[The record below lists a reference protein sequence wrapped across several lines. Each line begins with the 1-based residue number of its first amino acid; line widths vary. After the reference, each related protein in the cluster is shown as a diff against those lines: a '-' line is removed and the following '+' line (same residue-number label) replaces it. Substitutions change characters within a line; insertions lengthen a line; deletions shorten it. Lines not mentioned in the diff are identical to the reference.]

1 MQLNIGLARE
11 EGKLTIL
18 AVGSD
23 WNKQIED
30 SEAECEGRPYKVFRI
45 HPNPRA
51 LAEIRKW
58 LIGHGDS
65 WRDADQGAR
74 EVLKSFVK
82 EMKKAMKS
90 DSKK

>member
-1 MQLNIGLARE
+1 MQINIGLARE
-11 EGKLTIL
+11 PGKLTIL
-18 AVGSD
+18 SVGTD

-30 SEAECEGRPYKVFRI
+30 SESECGGLPYKVFRI
-45 HPNPRA
+45 HPNPRI

-74 EVLKSFVK
+74 EVLKSISTQLK
-82 EMKKAMKS
+82 KIMKA
-90 DSKK
+90 DS